1 MVGSKILDEMREKPA
16 ACYVLTGD
24 DSFLKDEFL
33 KDVKSLLP
41 PETAG
46 FNYDVF
52 RAGAG
57 SARDVISAALSYPA
71 GSELRVVVV
80 KDCREFNEE
89 DRQAILSYIGE
100 PSGHT
105 LLLLDFD
112 RPPAS
117 KAFYKKLLSGGR
129 EIKFRVKTRG
139 GTAAWLKE
147 RAARSGKK
155 LSADALAS
163 LQSSGGGNL
172 RLLANELDRLCLQSG
187 DREEIT
193 GRDAGFSASGPAKR
207 TGFELGSAISSGN
220 CPLALRVLNDLNRS
234 DDAAAEMLL
243 GSLAWHFRA
252 VWKVGAA
259 LRAGTAPGKLA
270 SACGIPPFRVQE
282 FRRCGAKYSDEVMA
296 KIFRELLSTDLK
308 LKTRQS
314 SALDLELLVVRL
326 CGLTP
331 P

>member
-1 MVGSKILDEMREKPA
+1 MVVSKILAEMREKPA
-16 ACYVLTGD
+16 PCYVLTGD

-41 PETAG
+41 PETAA

-52 RAGAG
+52 RAGAD
-57 SARDVISAALSYPA
+57 SARDVISVAMSYPA
-71 GSELRVVVV
+71 GSELRAAVV
-80 KDCREFNEE
+80 KDCRELNEE
-89 DRQAILSYIGE
+89 DRKAILGYIGS

-105 LLLLDFD
+105 ILILDFD
-112 RPPAS
+112 RPHAS
-117 KAFYKKLLSGGR
+117 RAFYKKLLAGGR
-129 EIKFRVKTRG
+129 EIKFRAKTRG
-139 GTAAWLKE
+139 ETAAWLRE

-163 LQSSGGGNL
+163 LQASGSGDL
-172 RLLANELDRLCLQSG
+172 RLLANELDRLCLQAG

-193 GRDAGFSASGPAKR
+193 GRDAGFSAGGAAKR
-207 TGFELGSAISSGN
+207 TGFELGSAISGGDCS
-220 CPLALRVLNDLNRS
+220 LALRVLNDLNRS
-234 DDAAAEMLL
+234 EDAAAEMIL

-252 VWKVGAA
+252 VWKAGAA
-259 LRAGTAPGKLA
+259 LRAGVSPGKLA

-282 FRRCGAKYSDEVMA
+282 FRRCGAKYSDEVMG

-314 SALDLELLVVRL
+314 SALDMELLVVKL